1 MPTLTLDLNKN
12 KNNTMTTPT
21 VAAPVYTNTATT
33 PAEDPYDKF
42 TTYYN
47 KVYNTLSQQAPTVE
61 YNMTPEAKLRAGIQ
75 NSLLPA
81 YRQAIANRQRQTN
94 VERASIDAD
103 AAARGMG
110 ASTWVTD
117 AKTRRAD
124 SEADDIAT
132 MQGNYM
138 STLASRLADAIYAEK
153 ANKLSADQFNAN
165 LKANTLSQALSTALS
180 TYDKFGGG
188 ATSGGSAG
196 GSAASAL
203 SGYTPSTG
211 GNPSTEPNREP
222 NNNGDPLDAYYTL
235 LNEYPKY
242 STVSSTAKT
251 PGAILDTDLA
261 AGGAKLNSAALL
273 NQLAKNGT
281 IKKKSTGMGGW
292 GINS

>member
-1 MPTLTLDLNKN
+1 MPTFTLDLNKN

-110 ASTWVTD
+110 SSTWVTD

-165 LKANTLSQALSTALS
+165 LKANWNNSLEETMARHLKSELKTIGLGKRAEMLHGDTCRNRHQMPKHTSEKQAQPLLRLSRVARNRNLS
-180 TYDKFGGG
+180 
-188 ATSGGSAG
+188 
-196 GSAASAL
+196 
-203 SGYTPSTG
+203 
-211 GNPSTEPNREP
+211 
-222 NNNGDPLDAYYTL
+222 L
-235 LNEYPKY
+235 LK
-242 STVSSTAKT
+242 
-251 PGAILDTDLA
+251 
-261 AGGAKLNSAALL
+261 
-273 NQLAKNGT
+273 
-281 IKKKSTGMGGW
+281 
-292 GINS
+292 

>member
-1 MPTLTLDLNKN
+1 MPTFTLDLNKN
-12 KNNTMTTPT
+12 KTNTMTTPT

-110 ASTWVTD
+110 SSTWVTD

-196 GSAASAL
+196 GGSASAL

-211 GNPSTEPNREP
+211 GNPNTEPDKPKTNPDINPWLEP
-222 NNNGDPLDAYYTL
+222 DILKAASKYT
-235 LNEYPKY
+235 NV
-242 STVSSTAKT
+242 ST
-251 PGAILDTDLA
+251 
-261 AGGAKLNSAALL
+261 GAKGLQGLDDVAAAAAAKARAEQLKLLQQRKANVSNPFSATG
-273 NQLAKNGT
+273 AK
-281 IKKKSTGMGGW
+281 
-292 GINS
+292 